1 MYSLFLWA
9 SVKIFTMESRGRY
22 VVHKRI
28 LSTVVAFG
36 IVASM
41 GSTSVFAA
49 PLQDAQSKYD
59 ASHKNVQNLEEDIEK
74 MDNQIETIMS
84 QRDSV
89 DKKITQSQQNI
100 NQAQNDIAVSKE
112 NIREEKDKFADRVR
126 ALYISGS
133 TQSYVDILLKSKSF
147 SDMISRIDAIK
158 QISDYDQKLVSD
170 LKDSQGRIE
179 AKKDKIVSEKQQLE
193 ALNKEND
200 TKLKQLNDEKSK
212 QNVLIAQAKADESK
226 NAAEVKAE
234 KDAEKAAAQAR
245 LVAAANTANTAASS
259 APAKAV
265 AKAQAPISRGGGG
278 GRSSFAGS
286 GNDVVSFAES
296 FSGLPYI
303 WGAED
308 PSRGFDCSGLV
319 QYVYGHFGV
328 SLGRTTYEQVNQGT
342 TVTALQPG
350 DLLFFGP
357 ASAPYHVAIY
367 AGDNKMIE
375 APRTGENVRKTDVR
389 GYSIAKRVR

>member
-1 MYSLFLWA
+1 M
-9 SVKIFTMESRGRY
+9 
-22 VVHKRI
+22 HKRI

-59 ASHKNVQNLEEDIEK
+59 ASHKNVQNLEEDIQK

-158 QISDYDQKLVSD
+158 QISDYDQKLVSN

-245 LVAAANTANTAASS
+245 LVAAANTAASS

-265 AKAQAPISRGGGG
+265 AKAQAPIPRGVSH
-278 GRSSFAGS
+278 SSFAGS

-367 AGDNKMIE
+367 AGNNEMVE
-375 APRTGENVRKTDVR
+375 APRTGENVRKTAVR